1 VSSEKLQKGQLVK
14 IKLGAVNW
22 TSDGFATIGGSNNK
36 ASLFEFID
44 LATYP
49 SFNDFLGSSYSV
61 DNKSVATILKYV
73 GRPFK
78 ISKDPAWFEYDVYEI
93 LINGNICQSFKQN
106 LMPIKKK

>member
-1 VSSEKLQKGQLVK
+1 MSSEKLQKGQLVK

-78 ISKDPAWFEYDVYEI
+78 ISKYRLVY
-93 LINGNICQSFKQN
+93 NS
-106 LMPIKKK
+106 KKKIFEKILDLDEEDIEVLTS